1 MDERELYNFL
11 KNWEADDD
19 EIDRSYTELIN
30 ATIDYEN
37 ETGDSQF
44 EYLFEDYVDDYSV
57 AEYVKSLADEGA
69 WSRIR
74 YYLED
79 ADEAGINRVD
89 AYGNL
94 HYVED
99 RDLNDIR
106 DQILAE
112 LGDYEDEDEDE
123 DYE

>member
-1 MDERELYNFL
+1 MDERELYDFL
-11 KNWEADDD
+11 KDWEADDD
-19 EIDRSYTELIN
+19 EILDSYTELYN
-30 ATIDYEN
+30 AV
-37 ETGDSQF
+37 TGYDDRF
-44 EYLFEDYVDDYSV
+44 YYLFEDFVDDYLV
-57 AEYVKSLADEGA
+57 AEYVKSLADEGE
-69 WSRIR
+69 WSRIC

-99 RDLNDIR
+99 SDLNDIR
-106 DQILAE
+106 DQVLDE
-112 LGDYEDEDEDE
+112 LGDYNDEDEDTE